1 LSDRHANFGKTIFVS
16 QTGQFYAILLIEKKK
31 KTTFLVSTLF
41 VVQIFLIYLKE
52 KKVSSVC
59 KVTHMCFLATENVF
73 S

>member
-16 QTGQFYAILLIEKKK
+16 QTGKFYAILLIKKK
-31 KTTFLVSTLF
+31 LTTFLVSTLF

-52 KKVSSVC
+52 RKKVSSVC

>member
-16 QTGQFYAILLIEKKK
+16 QTGKFYAILLIE